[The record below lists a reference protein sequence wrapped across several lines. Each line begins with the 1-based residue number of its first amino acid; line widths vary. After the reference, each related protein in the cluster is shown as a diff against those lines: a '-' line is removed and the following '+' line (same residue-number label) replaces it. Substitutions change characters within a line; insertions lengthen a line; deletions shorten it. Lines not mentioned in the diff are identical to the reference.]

1 MKKKLPSPRTAVIH
15 ELYDPERGKIID
27 VSLFLWFSSTNSFT
41 GEDVLEIHTHGGR
54 AVREA
59 TLRAILSLKGIRL
72 AEPGEFSARA
82 FMAGRIDLTEAE
94 GVADLV
100 AAETESQRIQA
111 LRQMGGSLKELYE
124 RWRQK
129 LVSLLA
135 KIEAEIDFSD
145 EDLPTDLNS
154 VICSETEDL
163 LSEIKNHLNDN
174 KKGQKLREGIRV
186 VLLGPPNSGKSSL
199 MNILAGRD
207 VAIVSNISG
216 TTRDIIEISLDLDG
230 IPANICDTA
239 GIHNA
244 SEEIEKEGIRRSHK
258 EAKISDIKIMIL
270 DGEKWPEIPSEIIEL
285 FDDDTI
291 IILNKS
297 DLVKNVKE
305 KIVKK
310 TPLSISCLT
319 SSGIP
324 EFMNQLTEMVKNRY
338 ELGDNPLIT
347 RERHRLAVSECYEAL
362 KRSLLITE
370 IELKA
375 EDLRQA
381 SNSLARIT
389 GRIDIEDVLDI
400 VFKDFCIGK

>member
-27 VSLFLWFSSTNSFT
+27 VSLFLWFSSPNSFT

-163 LSEIKNHLNDN
+163 LSEI
-174 KKGQKLREGIRV
+174 
-186 VLLGPPNSGKSSL
+186 
-199 MNILAGRD
+199 
-207 VAIVSNISG
+207 
-216 TTRDIIEISLDLDG
+216 
-230 IPANICDTA
+230 
-239 GIHNA
+239 
-244 SEEIEKEGIRRSHK
+244 
-258 EAKISDIKIMIL
+258 
-270 DGEKWPEIPSEIIEL
+270 
-285 FDDDTI
+285 
-291 IILNKS
+291 
-297 DLVKNVKE
+297 
-305 KIVKK
+305 
-310 TPLSISCLT
+310 
-319 SSGIP
+319 
-324 EFMNQLTEMVKNRY
+324 
-338 ELGDNPLIT
+338 
-347 RERHRLAVSECYEAL
+347 
-362 KRSLLITE
+362 
-370 IELKA
+370 
-375 EDLRQA
+375 
-381 SNSLARIT
+381 
-389 GRIDIEDVLDI
+389 
-400 VFKDFCIGK
+400 